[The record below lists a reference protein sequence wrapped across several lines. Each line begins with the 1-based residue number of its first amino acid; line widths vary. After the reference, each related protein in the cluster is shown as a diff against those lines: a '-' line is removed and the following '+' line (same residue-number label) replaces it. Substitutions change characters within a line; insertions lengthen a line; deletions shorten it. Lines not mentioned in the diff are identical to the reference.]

1 MISCFRC
8 SSNSADFIYLTG
20 LLDKDLENRNGKS
33 QAEYTKYNLI
43 DDISTVVVAKNNGTA
58 IACGCFKVYGKDS
71 VEIKRMYV
79 RPEFRGRGISKEI
92 LSELEKW
99 AKELGF
105 SKSLLETGIKQKEA
119 IGLYETSGYRRTE
132 NYGQYIGMKNSVCFI
147 KEL

>member
-8 SSNSADFIYLTG
+8 SSNSADFIYLTS

-58 IACGCFKVYGKDS
+58 AACGCFKVYGKDS

-79 RPEFRGRGISKEI
+79 RPELRGRGISKEI

-99 AKELGF
+99 AKELGY